1 MSLSGDFDWFLSA
14 DLSAFEGE
22 WVVIR
27 DKRVV
32 AHSKKLKDV
41 IKVKGWKHF
50 VQKGARSKGA
60 VK

>member
-1 MSLSGDFDWFLSA
+1 
-14 DLSAFEGE
+14 LSAFEGE